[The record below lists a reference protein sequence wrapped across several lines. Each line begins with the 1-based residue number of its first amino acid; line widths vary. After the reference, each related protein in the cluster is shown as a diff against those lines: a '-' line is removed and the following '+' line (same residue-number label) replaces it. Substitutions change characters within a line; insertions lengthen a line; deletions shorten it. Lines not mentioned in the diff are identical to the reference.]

1 MHLMGGW
8 VTYGCKFSILFFH
21 PKLWFGTFKFPLF
34 SLELFCHINSKISN
48 NQKSEA
54 KQRPINDHKLEKD
67 QILNNQD

>member
-1 MHLMGGW
+1 M
-8 VTYGCKFSILFFH
+8 VANFPYFFFTQNYGLELLNFH
-21 PKLWFGTFKFPLF
+21 FF